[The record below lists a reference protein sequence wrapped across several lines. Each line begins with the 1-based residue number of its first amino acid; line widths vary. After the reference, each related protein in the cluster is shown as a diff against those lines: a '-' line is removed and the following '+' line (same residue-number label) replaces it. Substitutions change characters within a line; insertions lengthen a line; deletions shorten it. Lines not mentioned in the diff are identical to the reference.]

1 MGKLNLD
8 FYLITKIASKMKKIN
23 NYLRFMKKV
32 YIKNIKPAMKS
43 STSSTLKNFIKL
55 QYIELSSAL
64 QFINVPKLPNIPEPI
79 IPPLDG
85 CDIA

>member
-1 MGKLNLD
+1 M
-8 FYLITKIASKMKKIN
+8 
-23 NYLRFMKKV
+23 RFIKKV
-32 YIKNIKPAMKS
+32 YIKNIRPAMKSSTS

-64 QFINVPKLPNIPEPI
+64 QFINVPKLPNIHEPI